1 MRFRQRLGRWLRD
14 ATASKAATV
23 NSSRSATDLAADGH
37 LPRGSRVAGKG
48 ELAATLRSWQE
59 RSAAPTV
66 GDVDAF
72 LRDCGEEP
80 ARPWRVVANAR
91 GRINKVLPNPDAAP
105 LPGWYAYLTRPLGAP
120 GLI

>member
-72 LRDCGEEP
+72 LRDCREDPG
-80 ARPWRVVANAR
+80 RPRWVVANAR
-91 GRINKVLPNPDAAP
+91 GRINKVLPNPDADAAR
-105 LPGWYAYLTRPLGAP
+105 GWYAYLSRPLSQAGA
-120 GLI
+120 I